1 MSRTVIHIEPWSLGV
16 TDKSPVRLLHLQLPL
31 HAGAAGRLFGFV
43 EAPTR
48 AAALG
53 VANIITDAS
62 ASLPP
67 ARTGTTL
74 ADRLSVLLAK
84 INREL
89 LSALAAGTLD
99 VNTDALTILLGG
111 AHKTD
116 VAFSGRGPVHALFMP
131 APKSGGAASDLMAKS
146 APGSAILPSLTSGA
160 VGAHDLL
167 MFAPYRLMDYIS
179 PKLLQS
185 LLIKKDVDPRAALLG
200 ALQDLAGREALYGIL
215 LRAKPEATTRLA
227 AESISPQASV
237 NELLARTRAT
247 EKILSHS
254 PFASVPGAIMHF
266 FQTIGATIRRSRL
279 QLPRIRIA
287 VLPAR
292 TRVIGAAAIV
302 LVGLFLVATFIYTGR
317 GGGPR
322 TRALVAEATKKLDDA
337 EAALLYGE
345 EARAWEYL
353 DEADAL
359 LAKVRTNAD
368 AKKRAL
374 EFRRSLR
381 HEFAVAE
388 PTLLGDLR
396 NVKEGAAGAVLV
408 RAGDALIAGAGGP
421 APFLVSF
428 DPERRRFGDAQE
440 LANAGAPLSAVIYRG
455 APIVLTEKGV
465 LVTITRET
473 PVALP
478 VVWRTVDPQAIAL
491 YNDRLYSLHP
501 TVGAIDRYAFARIG
515 FASGTVAV
523 GRTDALKETAA
534 LAIDGTIYAAATS
547 TIKKFTQG
555 RAQPFG
561 IKNPDPPITQISRLA
576 LSSKR
581 PELAL
586 LIPET
591 KRVVFINKN
600 TGAVIAQYTSDKFD
614 ALRGFALDEEK
625 KHLYLL
631 NGAQIFAIPATHLF

>member
-53 VANIITDAS
+53 VANIITDAT

-111 AHKTD
+111 AHKTE

-131 APKSGGAASDLMAKS
+131 APKSNVPASDLMAKP
-146 APGSAILPSLTSGA
+146 AAGSAILPSLTSGT

-167 MFAPYRLMDYIS
+167 MFAPHRLMDYIS

-185 LLIKKDVDPRAALLG
+185 LLIKKDVDQRAALLG
-200 ALQDLAGREALYGIL
+200 ALQDIAGREALYGIL
-215 LRAKPEATTRLA
+215 LRAKPEAPPRLGT
-227 AESISPQASV
+227 ENISPQASV

-247 EKILSHS
+247 EKLLSTNLVAA
-254 PFASVPGAIMHF
+254 FFGWINLVATKVRMGAKKRIF
-266 FQTIGATIRRSRL
+266 VSTRARLALAGIGVL
-279 QLPRIRIA
+279 LIA
-287 VLPAR
+287 F
-292 TRVIGAAAIV
+292 VI
-302 LVGLFLVATFIYTGR
+302 ATFIYTGS

-322 TRALVAEATKKLDDA
+322 ARALVAEATKKLDDA

-345 EARAWEYL
+345 ETRAWEYL
-353 DEADAL
+353 NDADAI
-359 LAKVRTNAD
+359 LAKVRTGTEP
-368 AKKRAL
+368 KKRAE
-374 EFRRSLR
+374 EFRRTLR
-381 HEFAVAE
+381 HEFVVAE

-396 NVKEGAAGAVLV
+396 NVKEAASGAVLLK
-408 RAGDALIAGAGGP
+408 AGDALIAGADGP

-440 LANAGAPLSAVIYRG
+440 LANAGAPLSALTYRG
-455 APIVLTEKGV
+455 APIVLTDKGA
-465 LVTITRET
+465 LVTVTRET

-478 VVWRTVDPQAIAL
+478 IVWRTPEPQAIAL

-501 TVGAIDRYAFARIG
+501 DAGAIDRYAFARIG
-515 FASGTVAV
+515 FASGTVAI

-534 LAIDGTIYAAATS
+534 LAIDGTIFAAATS
-547 TIKKFTQG
+547 TVRKFAQG
-555 RAQPFG
+555 RAQSFV
-561 IKNPDPPITQISRLA
+561 IKNPDPPLTQITKSQ
-576 LSSKR
+576 LSPKR

-591 KRVVFINKN
+591 KRLVIINKN

-614 ALRGFALDEEK
+614 ALRDFVIDEAK
-625 KHLYLL
+625 KHIYLL
-631 NGAQIFAIPATHLF
+631 NGSQIFAIPAIHLQ